1 MSLLRGFLRI
11 RTSFPPCRP
20 GEAEWLRAD
29 AELTDD
35 ISPVFPYLNAIM
47 RGTVYDPKGKTL
59 TFTLGGRGIT
69 LYPRRVF
76 VTRIRDGKEAEEVLE
91 RLRRLINRT
100 WERRAEIEPSYKTRA
115 KLTAL
120 SIYKLPPR
128 PTAGVAARQPVW
140 PSPSSSW
147 GRKLRSG
154 VVFHSGRGTRSRGSA
169 SWISSRR
176 RDTKLKNGRW

>member
-11 RTSFPPCRP
+11 RASFPPCRP

-69 LYPRRVF
+69 LYPRKVL

-115 KLTAL
+115 KLAAL
-120 SIYKLPPR
+120 SIYKLLPKTNCGR
-128 PTAGVAARQPVW
+128 CGEPTCMAFALKLVGEKTTIRRCVPLWEGYEEQRKRLLDLLSEAGYEA
-140 PSPSSSW
+140 
-147 GRKLRSG
+147 
-154 VVFHSGRGTRSRGSA
+154 
-169 SWISSRR
+169 
-176 RDTKLKNGRW
+176 